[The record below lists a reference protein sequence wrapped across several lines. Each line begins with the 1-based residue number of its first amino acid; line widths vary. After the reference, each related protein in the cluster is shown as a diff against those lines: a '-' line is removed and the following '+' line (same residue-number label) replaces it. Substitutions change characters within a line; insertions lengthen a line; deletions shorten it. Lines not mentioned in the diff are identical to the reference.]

1 MRAIGLSGSCI
12 GHRNCE
18 CGVGAEGTG
27 ERGQGVTGEAEHSAG
42 LATAE
47 EPLLPV
53 LEKQAAAAA
62 AAARGRRGKDE
73 QCLRVK
79 L

>member
-1 MRAIGLSGSCI
+1 M
-12 GHRNCE
+12 
-18 CGVGAEGTG
+18 
-27 ERGQGVTGEAEHSAG
+27 TGEAEHSAG

-62 AAARGRRGKDE
+62 AAAAAASAAAASAAAAAGGRRGKDE